1 MNTSRMKITLNRV
14 NDNFHFELKNER
26 GHIVNVDSR
35 PEFGGNDM
43 GASPMELL
51 LMGVAGCSAIDM
63 ISILKKQRQ
72 EITSFKAEVGGERV
86 QVGESNPFKNIYVV
100 FYLEGHINS
109 DKALKAAQL
118 SFEKYCSVSKT
129 LEPTATVHYKVIL
142 NGSPLNQSPL
152 TPEEGSSNS

>member
-1 MNTSRMKITLNRV
+1 MKVTLNRL

-43 GASPMELL
+43 GPSPMELV

-72 EITSFKAEVGGERV
+72 EITSFKAEVDGERV
-86 QVGESNPFKNIYVV
+86 QVGEAKPFKDIYVV
-100 FYLEGHINS
+100 FSLEGEINPE
-109 DKALKAAQL
+109 KASRAAQL

-142 NGSPLNQSPL
+142 NGVELAKI
-152 TPEEGSSNS
+152 